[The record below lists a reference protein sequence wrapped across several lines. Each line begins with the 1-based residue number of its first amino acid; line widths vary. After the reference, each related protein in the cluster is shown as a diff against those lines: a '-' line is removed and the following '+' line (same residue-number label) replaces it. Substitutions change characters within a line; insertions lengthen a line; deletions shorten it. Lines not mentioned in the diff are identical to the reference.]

1 MTSNVKLRSNV
12 YLRLPVHVREDP
24 AYRSNV
30 RGRGALRKLLDKIE
44 IFDTQDRAGRWL
56 TPYQAQEW
64 AESTRCAACETS
76 FIHHDGVPVL
86 LPRRLRSVRLKL
98 EEAMPEESPS

>member
-24 AYRSNV
+24 QYRSKV
-30 RGRGALRKLLDKIE
+30 RGREALRKLLAKIE
-44 IFDTQDRAGRWL
+44 ILDTQERAGRWL

-64 AESTRCAACETS
+64 AEATRCADCEMQVVGPVRRGETVTTEFRCPQGACPYQRGGET
-76 FIHHDGVPVL
+76 L
-86 LPRRLRSVRLKL
+86 
-98 EEAMPEESPS
+98 